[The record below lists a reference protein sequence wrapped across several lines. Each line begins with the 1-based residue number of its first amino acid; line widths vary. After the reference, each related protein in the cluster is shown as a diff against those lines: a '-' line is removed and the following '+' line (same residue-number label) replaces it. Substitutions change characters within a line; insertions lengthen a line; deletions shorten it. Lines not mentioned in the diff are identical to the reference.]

1 MPVETHTLQIAVSER
16 DAVSAILR
24 RPKGTRAALV
34 LAHGAGAG
42 MQHPFMEALAQGL
55 ARRDIATLRFQFPY
69 MQRNQKRP
77 DPPLV
82 AQATVRAAVSEAE
95 RRLPGLPLFAGGK
108 SFGGRM
114 TSQAQAAAPL
124 AGVCG
129 LLFFGFPLHPAGTP
143 SVKRAEHLSQVLVPM
158 LFLQGSRDSL
168 ADLGLLKLVIARLGD
183 RTTLEV
189 FEDADHS
196 FHVRKSSGSTDELV
210 MSRLAD
216 GAAAWMLGASL
227 PRCAP

>member
-1 MPVETHTLQIAVSER
+1 MRRTHCRSPSASGTLSRQFCA
-16 DAVSAILR
+16 DR
-24 RPKGTRAALV
+24 RVHGRPLSWRMAPAPACSTRSWKRWHRAWR
-34 LAHGAGAG
+34 
-42 MQHPFMEALAQGL
+42 E
-55 ARRDIATLRFQFPY
+55 RDIASLRFQFPY

-82 AQATVRAAVSEAE
+82 AQATVRAAVSEAA

-124 AGVCG
+124 TGVCG
-129 LLFFGFPLHPAGTP
+129 LVFIGFPLHPAGTP

-168 ADLGLLKLVIARLGD
+168 ADLGLMKSVIARLGD
-183 RTTLEV
+183 RPRSRCSRMPIIPSMC
-189 FEDADHS
+189 A
-196 FHVRKSSGSTDELV
+196 RAAAPV
-210 MSRLAD
+210 MSR
-216 GAAAWMLGASL
+216 S
-227 PRCAP
+227 